1 MLTISNP
8 LSASQAQAYHA
19 EEFGNAR
26 ENYYTKGDQIRG
38 EWQGKLAEQWGLR
51 GNVSEEHFQ
60 RLADGQHPITG
71 EQLVRHK
78 AAREYVND
86 QGQKIKTMEHRAG
99 WDATFSAPKS
109 VSLTALVGRDERL
122 REAHQQSVAVA
133 LEELE
138 RYVQARIGGN
148 LPAETT
154 GRWVAAKFEHDS
166 ARPVD
171 GYAAP
176 QIHTHIVFFNLTETE
191 NGATY
196 ALQPREL
203 YKTQQY
209 ATAVYRSELAT
220 RLKALGY
227 EIERGKS
234 GQPEIAGYGK
244 EYLAAS
250 SPRRQQIEEHL
261 AKENQRGADA
271 AQIAAHKT
279 RQAKLQ
285 LSQEEVQERH
295 QQMAE
300 AFGNQPE
307 RVIAA
312 ARERAQRIEQD
323 APGVSAQSAVTFSKE
338 RNLEREAVVE
348 ERELLRDALRR
359 SMGDAAFEEIKAEF
373 EKRVEAGNFIAV
385 EGKTS
390 SPGVAFTTQEMIDC
404 ERDTIQ
410 AMRQGQ
416 NKHAPL
422 VSFPTRREIEKN
434 HHDLSQSQRA
444 AVEQILASRDQVTAL
459 EGVAGAGK
467 TTLLVAIR
475 EGVERQGYKVEGF
488 APTSRAAQKLGEA
501 GIEFSTLQR
510 HLAQS
515 DKDRDGKQRLYI
527 LDESSLAST
536 IQMNAFLHRLQ
547 ENDRVLLVGDTRQH
561 QAVEAGTPY
570 QQLQEAGIQTA
581 RLDEIVRQKDPALK
595 EVVQQLARGDVREAM
610 EKLDTQGRVHEIV
623 DRDERLAEIAREYTT
638 KPEGTLV
645 VSPDNQSRG
654 EINEMIHR
662 MMQSAGQVD
671 HSEHRMRTLVARQEI
686 TGADRQWAGQYE
698 PGDVVRYT
706 KGSNVHGIEAGEYAR
721 VEDVNE
727 KHNRVTVRRE
737 NGEQVSYDP
746 QRLHGVTL
754 YRETER
760 AFSEGDRVQFTAPNR
775 ERHIANRELGT
786 IEKIDDSGNLQLR
799 LDSARSV
806 AFNIKENPHLDYGY
820 AVTSH
825 SSQGQT
831 ADRVLVH
838 VDTEQA
844 GEKLLNR
851 RLAYVAVSR
860 GRYDAHVY
868 TNDKT
873 HLTEQ
878 LSRDVSRRSAIDST
892 PSHTTELN
900 IQPKF
905 ERRGPSETMEQSP
918 QRGLSVG
925 R

>member
-38 EWQGKLAEQWGLR
+38 EWQGKLAKQWGLR

-78 AAREYVND
+78 APREYVND

-122 REAHQQSVAVA
+122 REAHQQSVAFA

-176 QIHTHIVFFNLTETE
+176 QVHTHVVFFNLTETE
-191 NGATY
+191 DGETY

-203 YKTQQY
+203 YKSQQY
-209 ATAVYRSELAT
+209 ATAVYRSELAR

-227 EIERGKS
+227 EVERGKS
-234 GQPEIAGYGK
+234 GQPEITGYSE

-279 RQAKLQ
+279 RQAKLE
-285 LSQEEVQERH
+285 LSQEEMQERH
-295 QQMAE
+295 QQMAG

-307 RVIAA
+307 QVIAA

-323 APGVSAQSAVTFSKE
+323 APSVSAQSAVTFSKE
-338 RNLEREAVVE
+338 RNLEREAVAE

-359 SMGDAAFEEIKAEF
+359 SMGDASFEEIKAEF
-373 EKRVEAGNFIAV
+373 EKRIESGNFIEV

-390 SPGVAFTTQEMIDC
+390 SSGRAFTTQEMIDC

-422 VSFPTRREIEKN
+422 ASFHTCREIEKN
-434 HHDLSQSQRA
+434 HPHLSQSQRT
-444 AVEQILASRDQVTAL
+444 AVEQILSSRDQVTAL
-459 EGVAGAGK
+459 EGLAGAGK
-467 TTLLVAIR
+467 TTSLAAIR
-475 EGVERQGYKVEGF
+475 EAAEREGYKAEGF
-488 APTSRAAQKLGEA
+488 APTSRAAQKLSDA
-501 GIEFSTLQR
+501 GIESSTLQK
-510 HLAQS
+510 HLAQCEEPQ
-515 DKDRDGKQRLYI
+515 DGQKRLFV

-536 IQMNAFLHRLQ
+536 KQMNQFFHHLQ
-547 ENDRVLLVGDTRQH
+547 REDRVLLVGDTRQH

-595 EVVQQLARGDVREAM
+595 EVVQQLARGDVRDAM
-610 EKLDTQGRVHEIV
+610 DKLDTQGRVHEIV
-623 DRDERLAEIAREYTT
+623 DRDERLAEIAREYAT

-645 VSPDNQSRG
+645 VSPDNQSRR
-654 EINEMIHR
+654 EINEAIHR
-662 MMQSAGQVD
+662 TMQSAGQVD
-671 HSEHRMRTLVARQEI
+671 HSEHRVRTLVARQEI
-686 TGADRQWAGQYE
+686 TGADRQWAGQYD

-706 KGSNVHGIEAGEYAR
+706 RGSKAHAIEAGEYAR
-721 VEDVNE
+721 VERVNE
-727 KHNRVTVRRE
+727 NDNRVTVKRE

-746 QRLHGVTL
+746 RRLHGVTL
-754 YRETER
+754 YRETKRE
-760 AFSEGDRVQFTAPNR
+760 FSQGDRVQFTAPNR

-799 LDSARSV
+799 LDSGRAV

-844 GEKLLNR
+844 GEKLVNR

-860 GRYDAHVY
+860 GRYDAQLY
-868 TNDKT
+868 TNDKAY
-873 HLTEQ
+873 LTER
-878 LSRDVSRRSAIDST
+878 LSRDVSHRSAIE
-892 PSHTTELN
+892 PSRESASSAHKIDPSSARRQVHEHTQAKDHS
-900 IQPKF
+900 IS
-905 ERRGPSETMEQSP
+905 R
-918 QRGLSVG
+918 
-925 R
+925 

>member
-8 LSASQAQAYHA
+8 LSASQAQTYHA

-26 ENYYTKGDQIRG
+26 ENYYTQGDQIRG
-38 EWQGKLAEQWGLR
+38 EWHGRLAEQWGLF
-51 GNVSEEHFQ
+51 GNVSEEQFR
-60 RLADGQHPITG
+60 RLAEGQHPITG
-71 EQLVRHK
+71 EQLVRHR
-78 AAREYVND
+78 AAREYVNE
-86 QGQKIKTMEHRAG
+86 QGQKIRTMEHRAG

-109 VSLTALVGRDERL
+109 VSLTALVGGDERL
-122 REAHQQSVAVA
+122 REAHQQSVAIA
-133 LEELE
+133 LDELE

-176 QIHTHIVFFNLTETE
+176 QLHTHVVFFNLTETE
-191 NGATY
+191 DGETY

-220 RLKALGY
+220 HVKALGY

-234 GQPEIAGYGK
+234 GQPEITGYSE

-279 RQAKLQ
+279 RQAKLE

-338 RNLEREAVVE
+338 KNLEREAVVE

-359 SMGDAAFEEIKAEF
+359 SMGDATFEEIKAEF
-373 EKRVEAGNFIAV
+373 KKRVEAGNFIEV

-390 SPGVAFTTQEMIDC
+390 SPSRAFTTQEMIDC

-422 VSFPTRREIEKN
+422 ASFHTRREIEKN
-434 HHDLSQSQRA
+434 HPHLSQSQRA
-444 AVEQILASRDQVTAL
+444 AVEQILAIRDQVTAL

-467 TTLLVAIR
+467 TTCLAAIR
-475 EGVERQGYKVEGF
+475 EAAEREGYKVEGF
-488 APTSRAAQKLGEA
+488 APTSRAAQKLAEA

-510 HLAQS
+510 HLVQS
-515 DKDRDGKQRLYI
+515 DEEHDGKQRLYV

-536 IQMNAFLHRLQ
+536 KQMNEFLQLTTSIPRCSLQ
-547 ENDRVLLVGDTRQH
+547 VISTH
-561 QAVEAGTPY
+561 QAV
-570 QQLQEAGIQTA
+570 
-581 RLDEIVRQKDPALK
+581 
-595 EVVQQLARGDVREAM
+595 
-610 EKLDTQGRVHEIV
+610 
-623 DRDERLAEIAREYTT
+623 
-638 KPEGTLV
+638 
-645 VSPDNQSRG
+645 N
-654 EINEMIHR
+654 
-662 MMQSAGQVD
+662 SAGLQPGGCLAT
-671 HSEHRMRTLVARQEI
+671 SEL
-686 TGADRQWAGQYE
+686 
-698 PGDVVRYT
+698 
-706 KGSNVHGIEAGEYAR
+706 
-721 VEDVNE
+721 
-727 KHNRVTVRRE
+727 
-737 NGEQVSYDP
+737 
-746 QRLHGVTL
+746 
-754 YRETER
+754 
-760 AFSEGDRVQFTAPNR
+760 
-775 ERHIANRELGT
+775 
-786 IEKIDDSGNLQLR
+786 
-799 LDSARSV
+799 
-806 AFNIKENPHLDYGY
+806 
-820 AVTSH
+820 
-825 SSQGQT
+825 
-831 ADRVLVH
+831 
-838 VDTEQA
+838 
-844 GEKLLNR
+844 
-851 RLAYVAVSR
+851 
-860 GRYDAHVY
+860 
-868 TNDKT
+868 
-873 HLTEQ
+873 
-878 LSRDVSRRSAIDST
+878 
-892 PSHTTELN
+892 
-900 IQPKF
+900 
-905 ERRGPSETMEQSP
+905 ETMPFQTD
-918 QRGLSVG
+918 GI
-925 R
+925 